1 MTVKTITNAMT
12 KQEAEDTAKQL
23 GPQYS
28 AYGVSRKD
36 SNGYTTDEDDW
47 FVEFDDSIMP
57 DRIFGYPIHELLAKQ
72 YKQG

>member
-1 MTVKTITNAMT
+1 MTVKTISKAMT
-12 KQEAEDTAKQL
+12 KQEAMYTARQL

-36 SNGYTTDEDDW
+36 SDGYTTDEDDW

-57 DRIFGYPIHELLAKQ
+57 DRIFGYPINELLAKQ
-72 YKQG
+72 YK